1 MSRSIAVTRT
11 RVDSFEGF
19 HSAVHGSHV
28 DVIQLQ
34 RGKFRGML
42 THIDIGDLS
51 LSVGSFSHGIR
62 TQRTASDDHLIV
74 GMLLSAVDAVTHWSY
89 DMHPGD
95 VLVIPPG
102 VEHDGRFFGGSSYAA
117 MRFDPADIA
126 SVFVGD
132 ARLHDPATWMTKSRF
147 RSNPRIAK
155 VAIRRLNRIVEGLF
169 AQKSLLSPRAMDFW
183 RRSMVDAFAA
193 SVLHAFPQDSQEW
206 VPSSGRLVHDVE
218 ACIAAVHDGPIH
230 ISEVCQQ
237 FGVSRRSLYRAFD
250 EVLGMG
256 PVKFLRQK
264 RLCKIHSALKE
275 SDPAQTTVSEIAMKH
290 GFIELGRFAHYY
302 HALFGEHPSQTLQ
315 SGNETFRTRR
325 TLRAQESVM
334 P

>member
-11 RVDSFEGF
+11 YVDSFEGF
-19 HSAVHGSHV
+19 HSAVHGSRV
-28 DVIQLQ
+28 DVVQLQ

-42 THIDIGDLS
+42 THIGIDDLS
-51 LSVGSFSHGIR
+51 LSVGSFSHGLR
-62 TQRTASDDHLIV
+62 TQRIASDDHVIV
-74 GMLLSAVDAVTHWSY
+74 GMLLSAAGAVTHWSY

-95 VLVIPPG
+95 VLVVPPG

-117 MRFDPADIA
+117 VRFDPADIA
-126 SVFVGD
+126 SIFVGD
-132 ARLHDPATWMTKSRF
+132 SRLNDPAIWMAKNRF
-147 RSNPRIAK
+147 RADPR
-155 VAIRRLNRIVEGLF
+155 VGAITIRQLSRIVEGLF
-169 AQKSLLSPRAMDFW
+169 AKKSSLSHRAVDFW
-183 RRSMVDAFAA
+183 RRSMIDAFAA
-193 SVLHAFPQDSQEW
+193 SVLHTLPPDGQEW
-206 VPSSGRLVHDVE
+206 APSSGCLVRDVE
-218 ACIAAVHDGPIH
+218 TYTASVHDGPVH
-230 ISEVCQQ
+230 ISEICQQ

-264 RLCKIHSALKE
+264 RLCKAHSALKE

-315 SGNETFRTRR
+315 AGNNTLRTRR
-325 TLRAQESVM
+325 ALARA
-334 P
+334 